1 MDRIRKAMDLAREE
15 RSRRLEPHISEESTA
30 RRETPRPAAGGPA
43 NSGAA
48 TGAPR
53 SIEYTNTRVFVP
65 SSSTLESNRI
75 LGPNAKDAAAAA
87 FRMLRTQVL
96 QRMEEHAWQ
105 TLAVLSPGPNDGK
118 TTTAIN
124 LALCLANDRR
134 HTVLLVDADLRS
146 PTIAAAFGL
155 APEFGFDDV
164 LRGDATIEQCLY
176 HPEGHDRIVLL
187 PARGSLANSSELLAG
202 PVGRAVVDELRSRYV
217 DRLLLFDLPPLL
229 AADDAVAFLP
239 LLDCGLLVVAERIT
253 RREDLLRSMELVRS
267 TPIVGT
273 VLNKASDV
281 TSGYG

>member
-1 MDRIRKAMDLAREE
+1 
-15 RSRRLEPHISEESTA
+15 
-30 RRETPRPAAGGPA
+30 
-43 NSGAA
+43 
-48 TGAPR
+48 
-53 SIEYTNTRVFVP
+53 
-65 SSSTLESNRI
+65 
-75 LGPNAKDAAAAA
+75 
-87 FRMLRTQVL
+87 
-96 QRMEEHAWQ
+96 MEENAWQ
-105 TLAVLSPGPNDGK
+105 SLGVLSPGPNDGK

-134 HTVLLVDADLRS
+134 HTVLLVDTDLRN

-155 APEFGFDDV
+155 EPECGFDDV
-164 LRGDATIEQCLY
+164 LRGEATIDQCLY
-176 HPEGHDRIVLL
+176 HPQGHDRIVLL
-187 PARGSLANSSELLAG
+187 PARGALANSSELLAG

-253 RREDLLRSMELVRS
+253 RREDLLRSMELVRT